1 MMVAMA
7 RILVQ
12 YNQPADSAAFD
23 NYYLDVHTPL
33 AKTIPGLLSLTIS
46 SGAVA
51 HLAGNPAP
59 YLVAQLD
66 FATMADL
73 QAGLASPEG
82 QATAADLANFAQAGV
97 TLLAYETF
105 VA

>member
-1 MMVAMA
+1 MA

-12 YNQPADSAAFD
+12 YNQPADPAAFD
-23 NYYLDVHTPL
+23 SYYASVHTPL
-33 AKTIPGLLSLTIS
+33 AKMIPGLRSLTIS
-46 SGAVA
+46 DGAVA
-51 HLAGNPAP
+51 LLAGGSAP

-66 FATMADL
+66 FDTMADL

-82 QATAADLANFAQAGV
+82 QATAGDLANFAQAGV
-97 TLLAYETF
+97 TLVAYETF